1 VLTSEKRKLL
11 GPAVVVVVVNKDCV
25 FSDLSQLK
33 GMDDGENFALRHS
46 VLSGVF
52 ELH

>member
-1 VLTSEKRKLL
+1 MLTSEKRKLL
-11 GPAVVVVVVNKDCV
+11 GPAVVVVVNKGCV